1 MATINEVAKRAGV
14 SKATVSRV
22 LNNRPVSAETY
33 AKVMKAI
40 RALNYQPNAQAR
52 GLSLQQAKII
62 GLIAPELL
70 GDFYGP
76 VIQGIEEVLQK
87 NDFNLI
93 VSRAQSKEYRLAKM
107 LKEKK
112 VDGLI
117 IATPRRIGEKAILAL
132 KKDNF
137 PVVVLDGNVGEQVNS
152 VEVDSYQGAF
162 QATEHLIK
170 LGHTRIGVISSP
182 YRFKESRDRLRGYQ
196 DALRHYGLTYDHGLV
211 REGDYTLASGERE
224 MEQLLPLEARPTA
237 VLAFNDSMAIG
248 AIHGLFKKGLS
259 VPKDMAV
266 VGFDD
271 SYVAKSFYPPLTTVR
286 QPIKEMGA
294 VAARKMLAI
303 LSGEETAITHIILQ
317 TSLVVRASCGAKME
331 R

>member
-22 LNNRPVSAETY
+22 LNNRPVSSETQ
-33 AKVMKAI
+33 AKVLKAM
-40 RALNYQPNAQAR
+40 RELKYQPNAQAR
-52 GLSLQQAKII
+52 GLSLRQAKII
-62 GLIAPELL
+62 GLIAPDLR

-76 VIQGIEEVLQK
+76 VILGIEEVLQR

-117 IATPRRIGEKAILAL
+117 IATPRRIGEKGILAL

-137 PVVVLDGNVGEQVNS
+137 PVVVIDGNVGEQVSS

-182 YRFKESRDRLRGYQ
+182 YGFKESRDRLRGYQ
-196 DALRHYGLTYDHGLV
+196 DALKQYGLAYEEGLV
-211 REGDYTLASGERE
+211 REGDYTMASGERE
-224 MEQLLPLEARPTA
+224 IDQFLAFESRPTA
-237 VLAFNDSMAIG
+237 IFAFNDLMAIG
-248 AIHGLFKKGLS
+248 VIHGLFKKGLS

-271 SYVAKSFYPPLTTVR
+271 SEVAKVFYPPLTTVR

-317 TSLVVRASCGAKME
+317 TSLVVRASCGAGL
-331 R
+331 